1 LKKRSNFMKLK
12 ILFWLS
18 TLNLIGIFLV
28 YILSFMTRNN
38 HYAISIDMF
47 FVGSS
52 VVLLALALL
61 LRSTKVIS
69 ISLLSIV
76 LAVGM
81 NFFNVSISY
90 QKWLEREQPELG
102 HR

>member
-1 LKKRSNFMKLK
+1 
-12 ILFWLS
+12 
-18 TLNLIGIFLV
+18 
-28 YILSFMTRNN
+28 MTRNN

-69 ISLLSIV
+69 ISLLSVV

-81 NFFNVSISY
+81 NFFNISISY
-90 QKWLEREQPELG
+90 QKWIEREQPELG

>member
-1 LKKRSNFMKLK
+1 MKSK

-18 TLNLIGIFLV
+18 TLDLIGIFLA
-28 YILSFMTRNN
+28 YILSFMTKNN

-52 VVLLALALL
+52 VILFALALL
-61 LRSTKVIS
+61 LRNTKTIS

-81 NFFNVSISY
+81 NFFNISISY
-90 QKWLEREQPELG
+90 QKWIEREQPELG

>member
-1 LKKRSNFMKLK
+1 MKLK
-12 ILFWLS
+12 ILFWLF

-28 YILSFMTRNN
+28 YILSFMTINN

-52 VVLLALALL
+52 VVLFALSLL
-61 LRSTKVIS
+61 LRNTKAIS
-69 ISLLSIV
+69 ISLLSIG

-81 NFFNVSISY
+81 NFFNISISY
-90 QKWLEREQPELG
+90 QKWIEREQPELG